1 MTSTSSPPPASA
13 WPLRGSASWSSRLA
27 LPFRRSQTLRS
38 QIDHHVRLLQ
48 RGVRPSTDAV
58 AELCS
63 LLRIGLGSAGMF
75 AIPIVQPD
83 KCERALYLYGHT
95 YDRRDLLP
103 LLEEARAR
111 LRWFGRTEPVRRLN
125 LSTLRELGDE
135 LRERPPHERPGPV
148 QIATFGIVLELTEA
162 SVRRRAGA
170 HRRRSGSWP
179 VRPGPRRN
187 TIGAFVKWEIS
198 LIA

>member
-1 MTSTSSPPPASA
+1 MATAGVGVVVVA
-13 WPLRGSASWSSRLA
+13 LA

-58 AELCS
+58 TELCS

-95 YDRRDLLP
+95 SDRRDLLP

-135 LRERPPHERPGPV
+135 LRDRPPHERPGPV
-148 QIATFGIVLELTEA
+148 QIATFGIVLELT
-162 SVRRRAGA
+162 RRPYDDVLALIEPVWQLACQAGTPA
-170 HRRRSGSWP
+170 EHDRCLREMGDLSDRLK
-179 VRPGPRRN
+179 V
-187 TIGAFVKWEIS
+187 
-198 LIA
+198 